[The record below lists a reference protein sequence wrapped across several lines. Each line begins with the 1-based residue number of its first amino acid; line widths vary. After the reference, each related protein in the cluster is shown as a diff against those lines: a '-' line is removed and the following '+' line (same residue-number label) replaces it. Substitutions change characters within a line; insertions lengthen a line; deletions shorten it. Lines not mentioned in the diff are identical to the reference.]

1 MVPFIACFALLAS
14 SATRQLRCRA
24 GHTSL
29 HTPRLPGL
37 VERSPIHLHRCC
49 LYRERSIFESFR
61 CLGVRLAVEDLE
73 QEQPPDKSSQAHR
86 PNNSTKIDMSP
97 VLGAQSERVLAVDL
111 PQLRALSF
119 EKSVKPRLVVTDR
132 HKASNESHGIQ
143 DTVTRD
149 ELPNYP
155 GSREPQPG
163 FGTEGDWGPHSALGL
178 LGPIGGSFGEPL
190 RFPKSPTG
198 AGDLLSAK
206 STWKWRGAHYQ
217 TSILNVRPSM
227 SFHVQAIFLKKLE
240 EQG

>member
-1 MVPFIACFALLAS
+1 MLPFIACFALLAS

-61 CLGVRLAVEDLE
+61 CLGVRFAVEDLE
-73 QEQPPDKSSQAHR
+73 QEQPPDKSGQAHR

-132 HKASNESHGIQ
+132 HKASYESHGIQ

-149 ELPNYP
+149 ELPTSP
-155 GSREPQPG
+155 RAAFHECCLTRVCKHTHTHPRIHACIRTFAHTRTPTISLSKDR
-163 FGTEGDWGPHSALGL
+163 SSCLVL
-178 LGPIGGSFGEPL
+178 IGGSLSGNK
-190 RFPKSPTG
+190 RTYASNTG
-198 AGDLLSAK
+198 SHLMC
-206 STWKWRGAHYQ
+206 
-217 TSILNVRPSM
+217 N
-227 SFHVQAIFLKKLE
+227 
-240 EQG
+240 